1 MLKSRGWCVM
11 RLIAF
16 SNTNRAGRCCHWRST
31 SETLANLDSIELF
44 GGGGGLGLGLARAGF
59 KSVAFLEWDD
69 DAVETV
75 RHNRRKGVEHIKD
88 WRVLHEDVRKARWTP
103 YMGTLALVSGGP
115 PCQPFGIGGKQG
127 GHADPRDMWPEA
139 IRAVREALPEAF
151 LFENVRNLAGPKF
164 QTYLEWIE
172 HSLRYVLD
180 DGRSGESH
188 LQHLKRLKANPPN
201 VDYRTSVSVVNAA
214 DFGAPQERRRVL
226 VAGIRADLRRDPDH
240 PVPTYTK
247 DRLLWDQWV
256 SGDYWKRHNMKRPGD
271 SNIPKVHS
279 RAVARL
285 REELISPMGQPWV
298 TLRDAITDLGKPNG
312 RNHHVFQSGAT
323 IYPGHTGSP
332 LDWPAKALK
341 AGDHGVPGGENMI
354 RFADGSVRYLTLRE
368 SARLVGLPDSY
379 AFPRSWTE
387 SMRALGNAVPAQL
400 AEAAGNWL
408 IERLTGRSVTDRDVR
423 GPTMRRRTA

>member
-1 MLKSRGWCVM
+1 MIEAVTDM
-11 RLIAF
+11 
-16 SNTNRAGRCCHWRST
+16 
-31 SETLANLDSIELF
+31 DSIELF

-59 KSVAFLEWDD
+59 KSVAFLEWNN

-75 RHNRRKGVEHIKD
+75 RHNRAKGVEHIKD
-88 WRVLHEDVRKARWTP
+88 WRVLHEDVRKAVWTP
-103 YMGTLALVSGGP
+103 YRGKLALVSGGP

-139 IRAVREALPEAF
+139 IRAVHEALPDVF
-151 LFENVRNLAGPKF
+151 LFENVRNLAGPTF
-164 QTYLEWIE
+164 RAYLEWIE
-172 HSLRYVLD
+172 HSLRYVRD
-180 DGRSGESH
+180 HFRSGESH
-188 LQHLKRLKANPPN
+188 LQHLERLKANPPK

-226 VAGIRADLRRDPDH
+226 VAGIRTDLSLEPDH
-240 PVPTYTK
+240 PVPTHSK

-256 SGDYWKRHNMKRPGD
+256 SGDYWKRHGMTMPGASD
-271 SNIPKVHS
+271 IPKVHL
-279 RAVARL
+279 RAVGRL
-285 REELISPMGQPWV
+285 REELIPPTGKPWV
-298 TLRDAITDLGKPNG
+298 TLRDAIADLGKPNG
-312 RNHHVFQSGAT
+312 KNFHVFQDGAT

-354 RFADGSVRYLTLRE
+354 RFPDGSVRYLTLRE

-379 AFPRSWTE
+379 DFPRSWTE

-400 AEAAGNWL
+400 AEAAGKWL
-408 IERLTGRSVTDRDVR
+408 LEKLRQNEITPPSPTTKVLAR
-423 GPTMRRRTA
+423 GTRAA